1 MSATNGWSWER
12 RQAGAR
18 IAIATALAGFGAVA
32 LGPAVTPMLASAGGA
47 PTAVIVRGSA
57 GSGTAAE
64 NLVTRLGGHVGR
76 HISIIDGF
84 AATVNANDIGRLRT
98 APGVME
104 VSLDAPLHLT
114 ALVNGYDQ
122 TTDPTSLFNTA
133 ETVGARAY
141 WYKGFTGKGVDVAL
155 LDSGVV
161 PVNGL
166 TTPGKVVNGPDLSFD
181 SQIPGRMYL
190 DAYGHG
196 THMAGIIAGR
206 DDAVV
211 PGVTAYNTDKTDFLG
226 IAPDSR
232 IVNVKVADSGGAV
245 DVSQV
250 IAAIDWVV
258 QHRTDNGLNIRVLN
272 LSFGT
277 DSTQPY
283 VLDPLAFAAE
293 VAWRSGIVVVAA
305 VGNGGSAALGVSDP
319 AMDPYVIAV
328 GAADTDGTVS
338 PSDDFPA
345 TFSAWGNGTRNP
357 DLLAPGVHLASLRN
371 PGSTIDQLYG
381 STATV
386 GGRFFRGSGT
396 SQATAVMS
404 GAAALAIQQHPT
416 YTADMIKRLL
426 VKTATPLQQPSSGGL
441 LGGGGLLG
449 LGVLSTTTPYPA
461 TQQGSGEVNLRSALG
476 NSVSTL
482 YTQSYAPS
490 QGTGTL
496 EGARGSLHVTDNVT
510 GITLNGEKDIFG
522 TAWNSAT
529 MAQLE
534 AAGQSWSG
542 GTWNGQTWS
551 GQSWSGQSWSGQSWS
566 GQSWSGQSWSGQS
579 WSGQSWSGQSWSGQ
593 SWSGQSWSGQ
603 SWSGQSWSGQS
614 WSEADWS

>member
-1 MSATNGWSWER
+1 MSVTNGWSWER

-18 IAIATALAGFGAVA
+18 IAFATALAGFGAMA
-32 LGPAVTPMLASAGGA
+32 LGPAVSPMVASAGGA

-57 GSGTAAE
+57 ASGQAAE
-64 NLVTRLGGHVGR
+64 NLVARLGGRVGR
-76 HISIIDGF
+76 HLGMIDGF
-84 AATVNANDIGRLRT
+84 AAVVNANDVGRLRAT
-98 APGVME
+98 PGVME
-104 VSLDAPLHLT
+104 VSVDAPLQLT
-114 ALVNGYDQ
+114 SLVNGYDQ
-122 TTDPTSLFNTA
+122 TTDSASLYSTA
-133 ETVGARAY
+133 ETTGARSY
-141 WYKGFTGKGVDVAL
+141 WNHGFTGKGVDVAL
-155 LDSGVV
+155 IDSGVV

-166 TTPGKVVNGPDLSFD
+166 TTPGKVINGPDLSFD
-181 SQIPGRMYL
+181 SQVPGRTYL

-211 PGVTAYNTDKTDFLG
+211 AGSAYAYDKTNFIG

-232 IVNVKVADSGGAV
+232 VVNVKVADSGGAV

-250 IAAIDWVV
+250 IAGIDWVV
-258 QHRTDNGLNIRVLN
+258 QHRTDNGMNIRVLN

-293 VAWRSGIVVVAA
+293 VAWRNGIVVVAA

-319 AMDPYVIAV
+319 ASDPYVIAV
-328 GAADTDGTVS
+328 GAADTNGTVS
-338 PSDDFPA
+338 PSDDSPA
-345 TFSAWGNGTRNP
+345 GFSASGNGARNP
-357 DLLAPGVHLASLRN
+357 DLLAPGVHIASLRN
-371 PGSTIDQLYG
+371 PGSTIDQQFG
-381 STATV
+381 GTATV

-404 GAAALAIQQHPT
+404 GAAALVISQHPA
-416 YTADMIKRLL
+416 YTPDMVKRLL
-426 VKTATPLQQPSSGGL
+426 TKTATPLTYTN
-441 LGGGGLLG
+441 GGLLG
-449 LGVLSTTTPYPA
+449 LGLLATTTAYPA
-461 TQQGSGEVNLRSALG
+461 IQQGSGELNLRSAG
-476 NSVSTL
+476 SNSVSTL
-482 YTQSYAPS
+482 YKQTWAPS

-496 EGARGSLHVTDNVT
+496 QGARGSLRVTDSDS
-510 GITLNGEKDIFG
+510 GISLTGEKDIFG
-522 TAWNSAT
+522 SSFNSAA

-579 WSGQSWSGQSWSGQ
+579 WSGQSWSGQSWS
-593 SWSGQSWSGQ
+593 
-603 SWSGQSWSGQS
+603 
-614 WSEADWS
+614 EADWS